1 MFSFLFDVIV
11 GIIGPADNCSA
22 ACKRILEICSDESS
36 NSNEG
41 KEVILKI
48 LAQNTLIGRVIGKEG
63 RNIKKIMQD
72 TQVCLIFNYDPF
84 FSYLKLLMLL
94 L

>member
-11 GIIGPADNCSA
+11 GIIGPADNCYA

-48 LAQNTLIGRVIGKEG
+48 LAHTLIGRVIGKDG